1 MEQGTKRPCVKAAV
15 FDIDGTL
22 LPAGQAALPSRVC
35 RALAALQ
42 AKGVPVI
49 VATGR
54 APFAARLARGAAKPD
69 YLVSCTGCLVQD
81 KAGAVQE
88 ALRMTEEEMYALV
101 DFCEDYELPLD
112 FVFEDG
118 YYVYVEYQR
127 MMCASHAP
135 GVEDFLKDGE
145 DQVRHLQ
152 GMPYA
157 ACVYAP
163 EARLFQFTEK
173 YGHLGLRFLPFAHG
187 RDKFD
192 VVCADADKAAA
203 VGRLLERLGISWA
216 ETAAFGDGENDERLL
231 AAAGVPVAMEN
242 GWERL
247 KTPGRFVA
255 PPCAEAGVAVWLEK
269 YVL

>member
-1 MEQGTKRPCVKAAV
+1 MEQVRRIALKAAV

-22 LPAGQAALPSRVC
+22 LPAGRAALSDRVC

-42 AKGVPVI
+42 KKGVPVI
-49 VATGR
+49 IATGR
-54 APFAARLARGAAKPD
+54 APFAARKALGKARPD

-81 KAGAVQE
+81 KNGETLE
-88 ALRMTEEEMYALV
+88 AARMTEEEMYALV

-118 YYVYVEYQR
+118 YYVYVEYAR
-127 MMCASHAP
+127 MMAAPHTP
-135 GVEDFLKDGE
+135 GVEHFLKDGE

-163 EARLFQFTEK
+163 EDRVRQFRQK

-192 VVCADADKAAA
+192 AVRADADKAAA
-203 VGRLLERLGISWA
+203 VGRLLERLGLSWA
-216 ETAAFGDGENDERLL
+216 ETAAFGDGENDAQLL
-231 AAAGVPVAMEN
+231 AAAGVPVAMAD
-242 GWERL
+242 GWEPL
-247 KTPGRFVA
+247 KTQGRFVA
-255 PPCAEAGVAVWLEK
+255 PPCAEDGAAQWLEK

>member
-1 MEQGTKRPCVKAAV
+1 MEQAQRMTVRAAV

-22 LPAGQAALPSRVC
+22 LPAGQAVLSGRVC

-42 AKGVPVI
+42 EQGVPVI

-54 APFAARLARGAAKPD
+54 APFAARQALGKARPD
-69 YLVSCTGCLVQD
+69 YLVSCTGCLVQG
-81 KAGAVQE
+81 KGGEILE
-88 ALRMTEEEMYALV
+88 AMRMTGEEMYALV

-127 MMCASHAP
+127 MMAAPHTP
-135 GVEDFLKDGE
+135 GVEHFLKDGE

-163 EARLFQFTEK
+163 EDRVRQFQRK

-192 VVCADADKAAA
+192 AVRGDADKAAA
-203 VGRLLERLGISWA
+203 VGRLLTRLGIPWA
-216 ETAAFGDGENDERLL
+216 QAAAFGDGENDERML
-231 AAAGVPVAMEN
+231 AAAGVPVVMDN
-242 GWERL
+242 GWEPL
-247 KTPGRFVA
+247 KTPGRWIA
-255 PPCAEAGVAVWLEK
+255 PPCAEDGAAQWLEK
-269 YVL
+269 YIL